1 MSKVIK
7 LQDETIRELEK
18 LREHKRE
25 TWDDIV
31 WRIVKLYKCK
41 SKKQSNSK

>member
-7 LQDETIRELEK
+7 LQDDTIKGLSK
-18 LREHKRE
+18 HREHPRE

-31 WRIVKLYKCK
+31 KKVLKKCK
-41 SKKQSNSK
+41 FKKR